1 VLHLSLL
8 KRAMRFSLVSFND
21 ILGRV
26 VAVAVS
32 IALAWTGWGYWA
44 LVAGVVAAE
53 PQFVHWKLGGL
64 CLASRPTAAARG
76 NRIYGSLC
84 G

>member
-32 IALAWTGWGYWA
+32 IALAWTGWDIGRW
-44 LVAGVVAAE
+44 
-53 PQFVHWKLGGL
+53 
-64 CLASRPTAAARG
+64 
-76 NRIYGSLC
+76 
-84 G
+84 